1 MNVIND
7 IISVLKGLSL
17 VDYVLYISVLIL
29 IILCVALFYVIRSE
43 NLEDDIDSESLGRD
57 AMKEKN
63 EELDLQAIV
72 NSIDENPKPKIDI
85 SSYEEEQE
93 QTAIIS
99 YDELLKKANEL
110 HLNYEEEQ
118 MVDDVIPVKKID
130 ISSMFSSATPQT
142 LNEQKVFHYER
153 EEAFLKTLKELNQLL
168 N

>member
-17 VDYVLYISVLIL
+17 VDYVLYVSVLIL

-43 NLEDDIDSESLGRD
+43 NLEDDIDNESLGRD